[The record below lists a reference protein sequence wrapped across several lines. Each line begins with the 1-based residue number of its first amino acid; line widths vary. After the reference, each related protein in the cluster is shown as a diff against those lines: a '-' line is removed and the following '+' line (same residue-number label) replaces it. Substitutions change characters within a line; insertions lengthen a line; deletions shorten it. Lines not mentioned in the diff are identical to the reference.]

1 MNELLNPKRYAAFK
15 RLELLAHSVVEGF
28 KTGLH
33 KSPYKGFA
41 VEFEQHRPYVPGD
54 DLKHL
59 DWKLMAKSDR
69 YYIKQY
75 EEDTSLRGYL
85 ILDTSGSMGYTSQKY
100 SKLDYG
106 KFLLGVFS
114 YLMLSQQDSVGMVTC
129 DNKIQNFMSPHS
141 SAKHLR
147 NMMEVLNG
155 VKPGEDTGLANV
167 LQALAGKIK
176 KRALIVIISDFFEDT
191 SELKKALNHFAHKK
205 HEVILYQILDRKEA
219 EFPFSDLT
227 QFESLEGQELQMTDP
242 VRIRKAYLTEFN
254 KHKSNLKK
262 ACFNLRI
269 DFQQLYTDEP
279 FERTVASY
287 LAGRLKK

>member
-1 MNELLNPKRYAAFK
+1 
-15 RLELLAHSVVEGF
+15 
-28 KTGLH
+28 
-33 KSPYKGFA
+33 
-41 VEFEQHRPYVPGD
+41 
-54 DLKHL
+54 
-59 DWKLMAKSDR
+59 
-69 YYIKQY
+69 
-75 EEDTSLRGYL
+75 
-85 ILDTSGSMGYTSQKY
+85 
-100 SKLDYG
+100 
-106 KFLLGVFS
+106 
-114 YLMLSQQDSVGMVTC
+114 
-129 DNKIQNFMSPHS
+129 MSPHS

-191 SELKKALNHFAHKK
+191 AELKKALNHFAHKK

-227 QFESLEGQELQMTDP
+227 QFESLEGQEIQMTDP
-242 VRIRKAYLTEFN
+242 IRIRKAYLNEFN